1 MPPSPFYRLLGVHR
15 KLAQANHHVSFLRNC
30 IDRQVIPTKLFWK
43 SCPKF
48 DFNDADLKSKWN
60 STLID
65 HAIELR
71 QLAYDSALHHK
82 SVVEQLVENTSNEV
96 IDTHGLTFYLVVRQD
111 VDRVVGGFIRNL
123 QDTENSKLRRT
134 LSISQYYLKQTV
146 SSSLPSTQL
155 FHSDESLSQAASS
168 SPTRSEPFQQLHE
181 TPLACFTDHQESNVV
196 AGQQSSSQNVRT
208 LSCQKIF
215 HCKT

>member
-1 MPPSPFYRLLGVHR
+1 MEKF
-15 KLAQANHHVSFLRNC
+15 
-30 IDRQVIPTKLFWK
+30 
-43 SCPKF
+43 PKF
-48 DFNDADLKSKWN
+48 DFNDAHLKSKWN
-60 STLID
+60 YTLID

-82 SVVEQLVENTSNEV
+82 SVVEQLVENISNEV

-155 FHSDESLSQAASS
+155 FIRMKACRKLL
-168 SPTRSEPFQQLHE
+168 RL
-181 TPLACFTDHQESNVV
+181 PLLVPSRFSNCMKPLWIV
-196 AGQQSSSQNVRT
+196 SRT
-208 LSCQKIF
+208 IKYQM
-215 HCKT
+215 